1 MFANIILKFLS
12 IDTICSVIA
21 KMIASLLRKASEKG
35 GQSWDKVKAVIVQIN
50 TWTSLFLQV
59 YDDDNLTSEE
69 EKLIANAIKE
79 KTPISK
85 ITDIIKK

>member
-1 MFANIILKFLS
+1 MFTNIILKFLS
-12 IDTICSVIA
+12 IDTICSSIA
-21 KMIASLLRKASEKG
+21 RMIASLLGKASKKG
-35 GQSWDKVKAVIVQIN
+35 GQTWDRVKAVILQIN
-50 TWTSLFLQV
+50 NWTSLFLQV

-85 ITDIIKK
+85 IADIVKK